1 MSRVLSL
8 AAPLP
13 GFPLASTLTLSP
25 VEGAAGLF
33 ALSSPQAPTLRW
45 FALDTAAHI
54 RHYAPEFSK
63 NQLSLVGNPGDGDLL
78 ILAVVTTSGVRPS
91 ANLFA
96 PLLVNASNGQCLQAI
111 LEAQEW
117 PLRYELPM

>member
-1 MSRVLSL
+1 
-8 AAPLP
+8 
-13 GFPLASTLTLSP
+13 TLH
-25 VEGAAGLF
+25 
-33 ALSSPQAPTLRW
+33 W

-78 ILAVVTTSGVRPS
+78 VLAVVTTSGVRPS